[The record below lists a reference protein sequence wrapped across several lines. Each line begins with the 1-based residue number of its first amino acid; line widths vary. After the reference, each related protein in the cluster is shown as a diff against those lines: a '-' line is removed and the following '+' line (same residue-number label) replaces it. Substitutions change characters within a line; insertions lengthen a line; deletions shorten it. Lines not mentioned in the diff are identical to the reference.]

1 LRAPR
6 EGRIVRAWTCGIR
19 ALPEDRLTARP
30 GVAPWPVTGPRVT
43 IRPMPRTVVIVDDHA
58 RFRRSARKLLEL
70 EGFAVIGEAAD
81 GASGVEV
88 VERLRPDVV
97 LLDVALPDASGLDL
111 VPALSVICDVV
122 LVSSRDPGDVA
133 GAVRRREAL
142 AFIPK
147 DQLTGEAVA
156 IALERRR

>member
-1 LRAPR
+1 M
-6 EGRIVRAWTCGIR
+6 RAWTCGIG
-19 ALPEDRLTARP
+19 ALPEDMLPARP
-30 GVAPWPVTGPRVT
+30 GVAPWPVAGPHVT
-43 IRPMPRTVVIVDDHA
+43 IGPMTRTVVIVDDHA

-81 GASGVEV
+81 GASGVEAV
-88 VERLRPDVV
+88 ARLRPDVV
-97 LLDVALPDASGLDL
+97 LLDVALPDTSGLDL
-111 VPALSVICDVV
+111 VPALSVTSDVV

-133 GAVRRREAL
+133 GPDRRSEAL

-156 IALERRR
+156 TALERRR

>member
-1 LRAPR
+1 M
-6 EGRIVRAWTCGIR
+6 T
-19 ALPEDRLTARP
+19 
-30 GVAPWPVTGPRVT
+30 
-43 IRPMPRTVVIVDDHA
+43 RTVVIVDDHA

-81 GASGVEV
+81 GASGVEAV
-88 VERLRPDVV
+88 ARLRPDVV
-97 LLDVALPDASGLDL
+97 LLDVALPDTSGLDL
-111 VPALSVICDVV
+111 VPALSVTSDVV

-133 GAVRRREAL
+133 GPVRRNGAL

-156 IALERRR
+156 SALERRR

>member
-1 LRAPR
+1 
-6 EGRIVRAWTCGIR
+6 
-19 ALPEDRLTARP
+19 
-30 GVAPWPVTGPRVT
+30 
-43 IRPMPRTVVIVDDHA
+43 MPRTVVIVDDHA

-97 LLDVALPDASGLDL
+97 LLDVALPDTSGLDL
-111 VPALSVICDVV
+111 VPALSVISDVV

-133 GAVRRREAL
+133 GPVRRSKAL

-156 IALERRR
+156 TALERRR